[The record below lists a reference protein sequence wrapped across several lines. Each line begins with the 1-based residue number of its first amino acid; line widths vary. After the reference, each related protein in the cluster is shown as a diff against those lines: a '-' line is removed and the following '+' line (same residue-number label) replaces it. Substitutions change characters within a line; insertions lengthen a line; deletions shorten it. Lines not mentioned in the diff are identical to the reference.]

1 MGLFSDRSQMTSKC
15 GSDIRLTL
23 VCHFFCSYHMCGVMC
38 DILMNRPTASW
49 NRIVRLMIFER
60 KKKKKYVATSR
71 FIWLVHHK

>member
-15 GSDIRLTL
+15 GKIVIDIRLPL
-23 VCHFFCSYHMCGVMC
+23 VCHFFCSYHMC
-38 DILMNRPTASW
+38 DILMNRPTPSW